1 MDARVDRAGD
11 QGVVHKHDSGTGAE
25 MMDDASKNLISHKI
39 RTAREIANSV
49 GQRPREKKVIMC
61 HGTFDIVHPGHVRH
75 LLYAK
80 SKGDILV
87 ASLTAD
93 AHIAKANFRPFVPQ
107 ELRALNLAALEVV
120 DFVVIDSDPT
130 PIKNISLI
138 QPDYFAKGYEY
149 TRQGL
154 HPRTA
159 DEKSAIES
167 YGGEILFTPGD
178 IIYSS
183 SHIIENEPPAIAT
196 EKLMT
201 VLAAENLSIN
211 DVHQAINQLD
221 GIRVH
226 VVGDTII
233 DSHTYCALIGGMTKT
248 PTMSVRYDKRVDFV
262 GGAGIVAKHLRSAG
276 AEVSFSTVLGDDA
289 LAEFA
294 LQDLEAAGVK
304 CAPLIDRTRPTTHK
318 NAIMAGGYNLLKIDT
333 LDNRSIS
340 ERLLSTLAEQI
351 AETPNDIVVFS
362 DFRHG
367 IFNRETV
374 GTLIKAIPPGS
385 FRVADSQVASRWG
398 NILEFSG
405 FDLITPNEREA
416 RFALGDQDSVV
427 RPLGLELYRQ
437 SKCGTLILKLGE
449 RGLMT
454 FRSMPER
461 DEDVRA
467 FFAIDSLAERVIDAV
482 GSGDALL
489 AYATLA
495 LFATK
500 NSVIASVLGAL
511 AAGIECEHEGNI
523 PVSRKDV
530 VDKLYRFERIM
541 NYQ

>member
-1 MDARVDRAGD
+1 MVQHAIVAAGFN
-11 QGVVHKHDSGTGAE
+11 
-25 MMDDASKNLISHKI
+25 MMDDASKGLVSHKI
-39 RTAREIANSV
+39 RTAEQIAAAV
-49 GQRPREKKVIMC
+49 GVRPRDKKVIMC

-107 ELRALNLAALEVV
+107 ELRAFNLAALEVV
-120 DFVVIDSDPT
+120 DLVVIDNDPT
-130 PIKNISLI
+130 PIKNIAI
-138 QPDYFAKGYEY
+138 IKPDYFAKGYEY
-149 TRQGL
+149 TRDGL

-159 DEKSAIES
+159 EEKAAIES
-167 YGGEILFTPGD
+167 YGGEIIFTPGD

-196 EKLMT
+196 EKLMAI
-201 VLAAENLSIN
+201 LGAESLSMG
-211 DVHQAINQLD
+211 DLHRAIDLLKNV
-221 GIRVH
+221 RVH
-226 VVGDTII
+226 VIGDTII
-233 DSHTYCALIGGMTKT
+233 DSYTHCALIGGMIKT
-248 PTMSVRYDKRVDFV
+248 PTMSVRYDKRLDFV
-262 GGAGIVAKHLRSAG
+262 GGAGIVAKHLRSTG
-276 AEVSFSTVLGDDA
+276 AEVSFSTVLGGDA

-294 LQDLEAAGVK
+294 LNDLEVAGVN
-304 CAPLIDRTRPTTHK
+304 CMPIIDRTRPTTHK
-318 NAIMAGGYNLLKIDT
+318 NAIVAGGYNLLKIDT

-340 ERLLSTLAEQI
+340 ERILRTLAQQI
-351 AETPNDIVVFS
+351 SETPADIVVFS

-367 IFNRETV
+367 LFNRDTIP
-374 GTLIKAIPPGS
+374 GLTKAIRPNT

-437 SKCGTLILKLGE
+437 AKCKTLILKLGE

-454 FRSMPER
+454 FRSEPKSE
-461 DEDVRA
+461 EDVRS
-467 FFAIDSLAERVIDAV
+467 FFAIDSFAERVVDAV

-500 NSVIASVLGAL
+500 NSVIASVLGSL
-511 AAGIECEHEGNI
+511 AAAIECEHEGNV
-523 PVSRKDV
+523 PVRPKDV
-530 VDKLYRFERIM
+530 VEKLHRFERFM